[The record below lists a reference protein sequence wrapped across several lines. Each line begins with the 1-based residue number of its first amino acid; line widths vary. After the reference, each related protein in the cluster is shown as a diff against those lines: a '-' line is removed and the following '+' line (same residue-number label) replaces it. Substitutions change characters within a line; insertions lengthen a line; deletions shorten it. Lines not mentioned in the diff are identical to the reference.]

1 MFLTSPGKTGW
12 IGGFAD
18 VFRIWIELAT
28 SRLVAGV
35 PSGQLNFVARLIAK
49 SLASPEESKTGPY
62 WPFSGRFGGFLL
74 IRDLLIL
81 NIFESSGLSF
91 PRKDSHSEAL

>member
-1 MFLTSPGKTGW
+1 VLEKPSGPGALLRGRRFIMFLTSPSETGW

-35 PSGQLNFVARLIAK
+35 PSGQLNCVARLIAK
-49 SLASPEESKTGPY
+49 SSAFPEESKTGPC
-62 WPFSGRFGGFLL
+62 
-74 IRDLLIL
+74 
-81 NIFESSGLSF
+81 
-91 PRKDSHSEAL
+91 